1 MLVTINRQYIF
12 AAVAA
17 LLADKATAV
26 GDGACNPV
34 SPACVDVISSSDCNA
49 RSFTN
54 FVPNCSGECI
64 NVGSYTSVNLHRG
77 VFSNVDCT
85 LYSDGNCQN
94 VIPGAEHV
102 ENTCQIITPAQ
113 AGNTSPP
120 GSTLEKVD
128 PASEIE
134 NVTVFG
140 NLSPED
146 ARWLAEFPEDRKKRA
161 VRKVDVRLIPLLTL
175 LYLFS
180 FIDRA
185 NIGKF
190 CHRGTQYN
198 IALSIFFIP
207 YVLLEVPSNYILN
220 KFKRPSLY
228 IGTII
233 VLWGSMT
240 TTLGTV
246 RNFGGLVAVRFML
259 GVTEAGFFPGAVLII
274 SKWYLKNE
282 TQTRIALFYTASA
295 LAGAFSGL
303 LAFGIARMDGVG
315 NYEGWRWI
323 FILEG
328 LATVLAGVLTFF
340 CLIDSPERSGKWL
353 DPDEIKFLQLRQLAQ
368 SGNEVTHTKKGVD
381 WKILRSVI
389 CDWQIYLQAL
399 IYWSNTV
406 PNNALKFTMPRII
419 RNMGYTSSHAQLLTI
434 GPYCAGAVSAYLSAI
449 FADKFT
455 WRMPFIVAPQLIVVC
470 AYGILFGLAGDIK
483 NNIPACFFAVVL
495 ACIGLYPIN
504 PGGNAWT
511 VNNLAGPT
519 KRAMGI
525 AYMIC
530 LGNLGGIVGSYI
542 FIEDESPRYPTGFGT
557 SLAFAAAGVSACLVL
572 EAGYHMRN
580 KTKAKMNEDEVQS
593 RFTEEELEEMGD
605 RSPLFRY
612 TL

>member
-1 MLVTINRQYIF
+1 MASTHKP
-12 AAVAA
+12 A
-17 LLADKATAV
+17 
-26 GDGACNPV
+26 G
-34 SPACVDVISSSDCNA
+34 SP
-49 RSFTN
+49 T
-54 FVPNCSGECI
+54 
-64 NVGSYTSVNLHRG
+64 
-77 VFSNVDCT
+77 DCT
-85 LYSDGNCQN
+85 L
-94 VIPGAEHV
+94 
-102 ENTCQIITPAQ
+102 
-113 AGNTSPP
+113 
-120 GSTLEKVD
+120 EKSGL
-128 PASEIE
+128 AREIE
-134 NVTVFG
+134 NVPAFD
-140 NLSPED
+140 NLSPENS
-146 ARWLAEFPEDRKKRA
+146 RWLAEFPEERKNRA
-161 VRKVDVRLIPLLTL
+161 VDFRLIPLLTL

-185 NIGKF
+185 NIGNANIEGMSETLGLT
-190 CHRGTQYN
+190 GTQYN

-207 YVLLEVPSNYILN
+207 YVLLAEVPSNYVLN
-220 KFKRPSLY
+220 KFKKPSLY

-233 VLWGSMT
+233 VAWGTMT
-240 TTLGTV
+240 IMLGLV
-246 RNFGGLVAVRFML
+246 QNFGGLIAVRFML
-259 GVTEAGFFPGAVLII
+259 GITEAGFFPGAVLII

-303 LAFGIARMDGVG
+303 LAFGIAKLNGLG
-315 NYEGWRWI
+315 GYEGWRWI

-328 LATVLAGVLTFF
+328 AATVLAGVATYFL
-340 CLIDSPERSGKWL
+340 LIDSPETSGKWL
-353 DPDEIKFLQLRQLAQ
+353 DQDEIRYLQLRQLAQ
-368 SGNEVTHTKKGVD
+368 SGNQPTQKKKGVD
-381 WKILRSVI
+381 WKIFRSII

-449 FADKFT
+449 FADKFS
-455 WRMPFIVAPQLIVVC
+455 WRMPFIVGPQLVVVC
-470 AYGILFGLAGDIK
+470 AYGILFGLAADIRG
-483 NNIPACFFAVVL
+483 NVPACFFAVVL

-542 FIEDESPRYPTGFGT
+542 FIETESPTYPTGFGT
-557 SLAFAAAGVSACLVL
+557 SLGFAAAGVGACICL
-572 EAGYHMRN
+572 ELGYHISNKKKDLMSEEEMR
-580 KTKAKMNEDEVQS
+580 AKY
-593 RFTEEELEEMGD
+593 TENELEEMGD

>member
-1 MLVTINRQYIF
+1 MSPT
-12 AAVAA
+12 AA
-17 LLADKATAV
+17 
-26 GDGACNPV
+26 
-34 SPACVDVISSSDCNA
+34 SPS
-49 RSFTN
+49 
-54 FVPNCSGECI
+54 
-64 NVGSYTSVNLHRG
+64 
-77 VFSNVDCT
+77 
-85 LYSDGNCQN
+85 
-94 VIPGAEHV
+94 
-102 ENTCQIITPAQ
+102 
-113 AGNTSPP
+113 
-120 GSTLEKVD
+120 GSTLEKVN

-134 NVTVFG
+134 NVPMFAS
-140 NLSPED
+140 LSPED
-146 ARWLAEFPEDRKKRA
+146 ARWLAEFPEDRKKKA
-161 VRKVDVRLIPLLTL
+161 VRKVDIRLIPLLTL

-185 NIGKF
+185 NIGNANIEGMSDTLGLS
-190 CHRGTQYN
+190 GTQYN
-198 IALSIFFIP
+198 MALSIFFIP
-207 YVLLEVPSNYILN
+207 YVLLEVPSNYALS
-220 KFKRPSLY
+220 KVKRPSLY

-233 VLWGSMT
+233 MLWGSMT
-240 TTLGTV
+240 ATLGTV
-246 RNFGGLVAVRFML
+246 SNFGGLVAVRFML

-303 LAFGIARMDGVG
+303 LAFGIAKMDGVG

-328 LATVLAGVLTFF
+328 IATVLAGVLTFF
-340 CLIDSPERSGKWL
+340 CLIDSPEASGKWL

-368 SGNEVTHTKKGVD
+368 NGNKVTETKKSVD
-381 WKILRSVI
+381 WKILRSVV

-419 RNMGYTSSHAQLLTI
+419 RNMGYTSSRAQLLTI

-449 FADKFT
+449 FADRFT
-455 WRMPFIVAPQLIVVC
+455 WRMPFIVGPQVVVVC

-483 NNIPACFFAVVL
+483 DNIPACFFAVVL

-519 KRAMGI
+519 KKAMGI
-525 AYMIC
+525 AYMIS

-542 FIEDESPRYPTGFGT
+542 FIEDESPKYPTGFGT
-557 SLAFAAAGVSACLVL
+557 SLAFAAAGVGASFIL
-572 EAGYHMRN
+572 EAGYYLSN
-580 KTKAKMNEDEVQS
+580 KKKDEMSIEDIRTK
-593 RFTEEELEEMGD
+593 FTEEELEEMGD
-605 RSPLFRY
+605 RSPLFKY